1 MHEWSQERGSR
12 LMFPTRKMVRRDA
25 SALMRVNADWRQ
37 RTFNQRPAAIPQQLE
52 PTRSLASAS
61 IIYSPDVADFW
72 VAFAIEAKRLV
83 KSLPLRDSS
92 RTVPFASTPSAR

>member
-1 MHEWSQERGSR
+1 
-12 LMFPTRKMVRRDA
+12 VRRDA

-37 RTFNQRPAAIPQQLE
+37 RTSDQQPAAIPQQLE

-61 IIYSPDVADFW
+61 IIYSHDIADFW

-83 KSLPLRDSS
+83 KSLPLRESS
-92 RTVPFASTPSAR
+92 RTLPFALTPSAR